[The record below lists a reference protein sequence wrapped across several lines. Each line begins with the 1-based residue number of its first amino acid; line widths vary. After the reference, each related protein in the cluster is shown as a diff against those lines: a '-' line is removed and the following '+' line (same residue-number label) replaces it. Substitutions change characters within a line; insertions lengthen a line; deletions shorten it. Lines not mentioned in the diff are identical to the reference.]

1 MDDTLTTPA
10 RQLVEAGAIRWE
22 AGMRAYSGCRVV
34 VAEPDSRPGS
44 GGGWLTVAQKGE
56 DQEYRFIDDELPDL
70 TDPATAA
77 LLAVQAME
85 RGESIT
91 YEGIEHWCWCARN
104 GKHGACQT
112 LGEAA
117 ARALLAI
124 HNGGTP

>member
-1 MDDTLTTPA
+1 MDDLA
-10 RQLVEAGAIRWE
+10 RQLVDAGAIRWE
-22 AGMRAYSGCRVV
+22 AGMLTATGWRLGPVSMHDGCRIAWHGTQC
-34 VAEPDSRPGS
+34 AEFYWPYD
-44 GGGWLTVAQKGE
+44 TQ
-56 DQEYRFIDDELPDL
+56 PDL

-85 RGESIT
+85 RGAGVRPAVARGQT
-91 YEGIEHWCWCARN
+91 GWLWCVSDWSKARDLGCA
-104 GKHGACQT
+104 CPT